1 MKALCLAAVLLACA
15 SAGAAEQDFWYLQS
29 SVYTTHW
36 SHDSEHNN
44 HQDLIGLEYNKA
56 SGELYGAAT
65 FRNSYRQ
72 RTQYVYAGKRFE
84 AESLPVYLKLTAGAI
99 QGYRGDYR
107 DKIPLNR
114 YGVAPAIIP
123 SIGAHFGNLGAEAV
137 FFGNAGAML
146 NLGLRI

>member
-1 MKALCLAAVLLACA
+1 MKALWLVAALLACA
-15 SAGAAEQDFWYLQS
+15 NASAAGQDYWYLQT

-36 SHDSEHNN
+36 SHDPQHNN
-44 HQDLIGLEYNKA
+44 HQELLGLEYNKA

-65 FRNSYRQ
+65 FRNSHRQ
-72 RTQYVYAGKRFE
+72 RTQYAYVGKRFE
-84 AESLPVYLKLTAGAI
+84 ADNLPVYLKLTGGLI

-123 SIGAHFGNLGAEAV
+123 SIGAYFGDVGTELV
-137 FFGNAGAML
+137 LFGNAGAMI